1 MERAR
6 IESGSSNPGAVAS
19 VLTGCLALV
28 SGPLAVLLSE
38 YSETVT
44 LRYGVAVGAGVTGA
58 LAVLTL
64 LLARRGRLRAQRS
77 VTGARAGS
85 ARMGR
90 LMGTLALCVAIA
102 GVIALITDTVLT
114 RIQHPVVG

>member
-1 MERAR
+1 MERSR
-6 IESGSSNPGAVAS
+6 IESGGTNPGAVAS
-19 VLTGCLALV
+19 VIVGYLAIAC
-28 SGPLAVLLSE
+28 GPAAVLLSE

-44 LRYGVAVGAGVTGA
+44 LRHGVAIGAGVTGA

-64 LLARRGRLRAQRS
+64 LLARRGKLRAQRS

-85 ARMGR
+85 ARIGR
-90 LMGTLALCVAIA
+90 LLGTLALCVAIA
-102 GVIALITDTVLT
+102 GAIALITDTVLT